1 VIDLHNHVLPGVDD
15 GAANMDAALRMLEI
29 AAQQGITHV
38 ACTPHA
44 NDRMTAETNR
54 LYQSVFL
61 DLQEA
66 ITARRLPVELA
77 LASEIMVGT
86 NLLKLLSLPLATFHD
101 AGKYFLLEFPTE
113 TPFEIILNV
122 VKATRRQGQTPLIAH
137 FERFP
142 RAQRTAEQPQEL
154 RTAGAI
160 LTLDAGSLVGQF
172 GSTMVKRSKQLLKWK
187 VVDILASDAHNDGEH
202 GFCLKSGRDAAAE
215 IVGDVA
221 ARQMVLDH
229 PRIIWDNLPWPERQS
244 DEKEMRT
251 T

>member
-15 GAANMDAALRMLEI
+15 GAANIDAALRMLEI
-29 AAQQGITHV
+29 AARQGITHV

-44 NDRMTAETNR
+44 NDRMTAETSR

-66 ITARRLPVELA
+66 VAARKLPVELA
-77 LASEIMVGT
+77 LASEIMLGT
-86 NLLKLLSLPLATFHD
+86 NLLKLLSLPLATFHG

-122 VKATRRQGQTPLIAH
+122 VKAACRQGHTPLLAH

-142 RAQRTAEQPQEL
+142 RAQRNAEQPREL
-154 RTAGAI
+154 RAVGAI
-160 LTLDAGSLVGQF
+160 ITMDAGSLVGQF
-172 GSTMVKRSKQLLKWK
+172 GSTMVKRSKQLLKWN
-187 VVDILASDAHNDGEH
+187 VVDMLASDAHNDAEH
-202 GFCLKSGRDAAAE
+202 GFCLKAGRDAAAE

-221 ARQMVLDH
+221 AQHIVLNN
-229 PRIIWDNLPWPERQS
+229 PRIVWESLPWRESQN
-244 DEKEMRT
+244 DVQEMKT